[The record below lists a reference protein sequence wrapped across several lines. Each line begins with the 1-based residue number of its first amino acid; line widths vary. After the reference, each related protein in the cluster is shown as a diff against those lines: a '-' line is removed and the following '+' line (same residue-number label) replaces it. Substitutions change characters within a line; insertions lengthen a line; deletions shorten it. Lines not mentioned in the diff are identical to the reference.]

1 MVRHMFV
8 TFRNK
13 VKVAGL
19 AAILAAGALTA
30 APLRAADP
38 QSDAKA
44 VVTSMAEAV
53 LATLRAGSD
62 KTTREARFRE
72 MYRRNFDNAGIAA
85 WAAGRPFAAASPA
98 AKQDYLQ
105 TFETYVVKAYAAQLT
120 KYKGERL
127 RVDKV
132 ETDGAYTVVISN
144 LVHPDPREAREI
156 EMRWRMSNAA
166 GRWIVSDVVIDKI
179 SMALTEKRAFADWL
193 KEKGGTLEGLTEKL
207 KEKIAG
213 VDKGT

>member
-1 MVRHMFV
+1 MFV

-13 VKVAGL
+13 VKSAGL
-19 AAILAAGALTA
+19 AAILAAGTLAAALPA
-30 APLRAADP
+30 NAADP
-38 QSDAKA
+38 QSDARG

-53 LATLRAGSD
+53 LATLRAGAD

-85 WAAGRPFAAASPA
+85 WAAGRAFAAASPA

-132 ETDGAYTVVISN
+132 ETEGAYTVVISN

-156 EMRWRMSNAA
+156 EMRWRMSNAS
-166 GRWIVSDVVIDKI
+166 GRWTVSDVVIDKI
-179 SMALTEKRAFADWL
+179 SMALTEKRAFTGWL
-193 KEKGGTLEGLTEKL
+193 SEKGGTLEGLTQKL

-213 VDKGT
+213 VDKD

>member
-1 MVRHMFV
+1 MFV

-13 VKVAGL
+13 VKSAGL
-19 AAILAAGALTA
+19 AAILAAGTLAAALPA
-30 APLRAADP
+30 NAADP
-38 QSDAKA
+38 QSAA
-44 VVTSMAEAV
+44 RGVVTSMAEAV
-53 LATLRAGSD
+53 LATLRAGAD

-85 WAAGRPFAAASPA
+85 WAAGRAFAAASPA

-132 ETDGAYTVVISN
+132 ETEGAYTVVISN

-156 EMRWRMSNAA
+156 EMRWRMSNAS
-166 GRWIVSDVVIDKI
+166 GRWTVSDVVIDKI
-179 SMALTEKRAFADWL
+179 SMALTEKRAFTGWL
-193 KEKGGTLEGLTEKL
+193 SEKGGTLEGLTQKL

-213 VDKGT
+213 VDKD

>member
-1 MVRHMFV
+1 MFV

-13 VKVAGL
+13 VKSAGL
-19 AAILAAGALTA
+19 AAILAAGTLAAALPA
-30 APLRAADP
+30 NAADP
-38 QSDAKA
+38 QSDARG

-53 LATLRAGSD
+53 LATLRAGAD

-85 WAAGRPFAAASPA
+85 WAAGRAFAAASPA

-132 ETDGAYTVVISN
+132 ETEGAYNVVISN

-156 EMRWRMSNAA
+156 EMRWRMSNAS
-166 GRWIVSDVVIDKI
+166 GRWTVSDVVIDKI
-179 SMALTEKRAFADWL
+179 SMALTEKRAFTGWL
-193 KEKGGTLEGLTEKL
+193 SEKGGTLEGLTQKL

-213 VDKGT
+213 VDKD

>member
-1 MVRHMFV
+1 MFV
-8 TFRNK
+8 TFGNK
-13 VKVAGL
+13 VKRAGL
-19 AAILAAGALTA
+19 AAILVAGTIAAAP
-30 APLRAADP
+30 PLRAAEP

-53 LATLRAGSD
+53 IATLRAGSD
-62 KTTREARFRE
+62 KATREARFRE

-85 WAAGRPFAAASPA
+85 WAAGRAFAAAAPA
-98 AKQDYLQ
+98 AKQDYLEA
-105 TFETYVVKAYAAQLT
+105 FETYVVKAYAALLT

-166 GRWIVSDVVIDKI
+166 GRWIASDVVIDKI

-193 KEKGGTLEGLTEKL
+193 KEKGGTLEGLTQKL
-207 KEKIAG
+207 KEKIAA
-213 VDKGT
+213 VDKD